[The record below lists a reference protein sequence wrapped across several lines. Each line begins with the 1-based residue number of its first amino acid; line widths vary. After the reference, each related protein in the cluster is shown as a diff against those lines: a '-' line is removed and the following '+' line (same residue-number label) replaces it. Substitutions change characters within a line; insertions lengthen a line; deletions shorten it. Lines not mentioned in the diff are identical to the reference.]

1 MNWHRTLRQTKVII
15 IDEMRTL
22 LELHYDDVH
31 LQRWRAKHADSQKKM
46 PDRMGTHK
54 VFASVAQTYRKKL
67 NQCTELPG
75 SVKAI
80 FRCPEDETDWRR
92 LDDLRRA
99 ICRIIEGERE
109 VHFESRDEVEE
120 LATHDETRN
129 SVGCVSLGTDVL

>member
-1 MNWHRTLRQTKVII
+1 MII

-31 LQRWRAKHADSQKKM
+31 LQKWRAKHANSQKKM
-46 PDRMGTHK
+46 PDRKGTHK

-80 FRCPEDETDWRR
+80 FRCPEDEPDWRR
-92 LDDLRRA
+92 LEDLRKA
-99 ICRIIEGERE
+99 ICRIATPAAEPSSNSDDDCVVE
-109 VHFESRDEVEE
+109 VAVRFLPGARGCYCCCKS
-120 LATHDETRN
+120 AIIF
-129 SVGCVSLGTDVL
+129 VGGAVAAV